1 MRTERGVRLSTKIA
15 GATLLTA
22 VLISVIISSISI
34 YQMNRRLLE
43 SSRKH
48 AASVAQTAA
57 EFVDGAQF
65 ASLQEGDED
74 TEVYRDILATLTNFL
89 ADEDIEYIYTM
100 RKQGGEV
107 QFVVD
112 ADVEDGG
119 SIGEAYESYDKIE
132 EAFQGKVTLDD
143 EVTTDEWGSFYSAFA
158 PIYAGNE
165 VVGIVGVDC
174 PVSDIR
180 AQTNAML
187 KSLLAAEAV
196 CIVLCVVLS
205 LIVGRF
211 MSKNVR
217 VINEKMNELA
227 SREGDLTREL
237 TIGSRD
243 EIGQVAR
250 SFNVFM
256 NKLRSMMLAVKN
268 NETRL
273 NEVTDGM
280 KEQIASSVEEL
291 AGIVTALNEM
301 TAAMG
306 ETEGAVR
313 EISET
318 AGGARSLSQDVFDKA
333 KENAESALATGKR
346 ADAIKEDSIET
357 KERVQKMTGE
367 IAHNLSQKI
376 EEAKRVEQIVNLTE
390 KIISISKQTQLLA
403 LNASI
408 EAARAGDSGKGFA
421 VVAEEIG
428 KLADATAQTA
438 REIVDINQFT
448 VNAVNDLAGSAG
460 SLVSFVQQEVQ
471 KDYDTMVEVSTAY
484 SRDAIQFM
492 TGMEQFSE
500 LSLGLNQKLTCI
512 EENIS
517 RMMTAIGEESE
528 SISFVT
534 ANAEKISGK
543 MQSLRE
549 ESHVNEQ
556 IVNELEEV
564 LSRFTV

>member
-74 TEVYRDILATLTNFL
+74 TEVYGDILATLTNFL

-100 RKQGGEV
+100 RKQGDEV

-112 ADVEDGG
+112 ADVEEGG
-119 SIGEAYESYDKIE
+119 AIGEAYETYDKIE

-158 PIYAGNE
+158 PIYSGNE

-174 PVSDIR
+174 PVSDIH

-187 KSLLAAEAV
+187 KSLLAAEAA

-301 TAAMG
+301 TDAMG
-306 ETEGAVR
+306 DTEGAVR

>member
-1 MRTERGVRLSTKIA
+1 MRTEREVRLSTKIA

-57 EFVDGAQF
+57 EFVDGELF

-74 TEVYRDILATLTNFL
+74 TEVYSDILATLTNFL

-100 RKQGGEV
+100 RKQNGEV

-112 ADVEDGG
+112 ADEEGG

-132 EAFQGKVTLDD
+132 EAFRGKVTLDD
-143 EVTTDEWGSFYSAFA
+143 EATTDEWGSFYSAFA

-174 PVSDIR
+174 SVSDIR
-180 AQTNAML
+180 AQTGAVL
-187 KSLLAAEAV
+187 KGLLTAEAA

-205 LIVGRF
+205 LIIGKF

-250 SFNVFM
+250 SFNMFM
-256 NKLRSMMLAVKN
+256 NKLRSMMLAVKD

-273 NEVTDGM
+273 NAVTDGM

-291 AGIVTALNEM
+291 AGIVTALNDM
-301 TAAMG
+301 THAMG

-333 KENAESALATGKR
+333 KESAESALATGRR
-346 ADAIKEDSIET
+346 ADAIKEESIET
-357 KERVQKMTGE
+357 KQRVQKMTGE
-367 IAHNLSQKI
+367 IADNLSRKI

-390 KIISISKQTQLLA
+390 QIISISKQTQLLA

-408 EAARAGDSGKGFA
+408 EAARAGDSGRGFA

-471 KDYDTMVEVSTAY
+471 KDYDTMVEVSSAY

-512 EENIS
+512 EENIG
-517 RMMTAIGEESE
+517 RMMTAVGEEAE
-528 SISFVT
+528 NISFVT